1 MARVAATVGA
11 MTADEL
17 LTTPP
22 VGASLDEAA
31 EIAHTYFGL
40 SGSVTSLGGESD
52 DNFRVATPD
61 GDFSLKI
68 ANPANR
74 PSILEMHQ
82 LALGHIASTDP
93 SLPIP
98 DPVRTSGGDL
108 VGVAQFETGVA
119 AVRLVTFITGSPIPH
134 GFSTGLLRRNLG
146 NLLARIDQALQGF
159 EHPEQDRDYSW
170 DVAQLGSIR
179 GQIHHLADD
188 RLDFVSRWMGHFD
201 DEVEPRISTLPSQVI
216 HSDLNAGNLI
226 VNPAT
231 PETVIGV
238 IDFADV
244 IRSARVID
252 PAVAVAYQCFGQ
264 QDPVLVAADFIGAYH
279 QVTALTSAE
288 IDLVPDLVTAR
299 LVQSLAI
306 GAWRAQLHPDNR
318 DYILSDAEA
327 AWRAIQRLEEVGTVA
342 LRLAIHKACESR

>member
-1 MARVAATVGA
+1 

-82 LALGHIASTDP
+82 LALSHIASTDP

-98 DPVRTSGGDL
+98 APVRTSGGDL
-108 VGVAQFETGVA
+108 VGVARFETGVA
-119 AVRLVTFITGSPIPH
+119 AVRMVTFITGSHIPE

-146 NLLARIDQALQGF
+146 NLLARIDQALQDF
-159 EHPEQDRDYSW
+159 EHPEQDRAYSW

-188 RLDFVSRWMGHFD
+188 RLDFVSRWMDHFN
-201 DEVEPRISTLPSQVI
+201 DEVEPRISTLPSQ
-216 HSDLNAGNLI
+216 LI

-279 QVTALTSAE
+279 QVTALSSAE
-288 IDLVPDLVTAR
+288 IELVPDLVTAR

-306 GAWRAQLHPDNR
+306 GAWPAQLHPDNR
-318 DYILSDAEA
+318 DYILSDAEPS
-327 AWRAIQRLEEVGTVA
+327 WRAIQRLEEVGTVA
-342 LRLAIHKACESR
+342 LRDAIHDACEPR

>member
-1 MARVAATVGA
+1 

-40 SGSVTSLGGESD
+40 SGSITSLGGERD
-52 DNFRVATPD
+52 DNFRVVTAD

-68 ANPANR
+68 ANPAER
-74 PSILEMHQ
+74 ASVLEMHQ
-82 LALGHIASTDP
+82 LALGHIASADP

-98 DPVRTSGGDL
+98 APVLTSQGDL

-119 AVRLVTFITGSPIPH
+119 AVRLVTFITGSPIPE
-134 GFSTGLLRRNLG
+134 GFSTGVLRRDLG

-159 EHPEQDRDYSW
+159 EHSEQDREYIW
-170 DVAQLGSIR
+170 DVAQMGTIR
-179 GQIHHLADD
+179 ELVHHLCED
-188 RLDFVSRWMGHFD
+188 RLDFVSRWLDHFD
-201 DEVEPRISTLPSQVI
+201 AEVEPRISSLPSQVI
-216 HSDLNAGNLI
+216 HSDFNPENLL
-226 VNPAT
+226 VDLAK
-231 PETVIGV
+231 PENVIGV

-264 QDPVLVAADFIGAYH
+264 QDPAQVAADFVGAYH
-279 QVTALTSAE
+279 QITPLTEAE
-288 IDLVPDLVTAR
+288 IRLIPDLVTAR
-299 LVQSLAI
+299 LVQSLTI
-306 GAWRAQLHPDNR
+306 GAWRAELHPGNR
-318 DYILSDAEA
+318 DYILIHAQP
-327 AWRAIQRLEEVGTVA
+327 AWQAIQRLAEVGTVA
-342 LRLAIHKACESR
+342 LRNAIHDACDPR

>member
-1 MARVAATVGA
+1 

-82 LALGHIASTDP
+82 LALSHIASTDP

-98 DPVRTSGGDL
+98 APVRTSGGDL
-108 VGVAQFETGVA
+108 VGVARFETGVA
-119 AVRLVTFITGSPIPH
+119 AVRMGTFITGSHIPE

-146 NLLARIDQALQGF
+146 NLLARIDQALQDF
-159 EHPEQDRDYSW
+159 EHPEQDRAYSW

-188 RLDFVSRWMGHFD
+188 RLDFVSRWMDHFN

-216 HSDLNAGNLI
+216 HSDFNAGNLI

-279 QVTALTSAE
+279 QVTALSSAE
-288 IDLVPDLVTAR
+288 IELVPDLVTAR

-318 DYILSDAEA
+318 DYILSDAEPS
-327 AWRAIQRLEEVGTVA
+327 WRAIQRLEEVGTVA
-342 LRLAIHKACESR
+342 LRDAIHDACEPR